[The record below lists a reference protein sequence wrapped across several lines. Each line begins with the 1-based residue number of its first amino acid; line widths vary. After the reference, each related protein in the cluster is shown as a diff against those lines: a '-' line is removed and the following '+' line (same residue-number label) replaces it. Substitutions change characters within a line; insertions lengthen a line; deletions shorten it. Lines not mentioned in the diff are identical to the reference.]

1 MVGDPYPSARHGSY
15 STQGVTNRT
24 YLDDNHPGRGPVVR
38 TEYAVRPRNNST
50 IGSESRRPVSTYV
63 ARPASPPRVRPVIST
78 SRDDP
83 RSPVLPPAREERYL
97 MPAASNTGRH
107 HHRHSSATRAE
118 QDRLGYPRVS
128 RQPEY
133 HRRGGYN
140 AYPSYS
146 RDAPLQE
153 HGFSYT
159 TPKEQFLQESSRPP
173 QRRESFGRR
182 ERPISTIGLPE
193 YRQSVRR
200 DPGPPPASSRALDRI
215 DRTDSG
221 RHSGIRLSEPD
232 DRIGDAPRRHASTR
246 APVLHHYRDDGY
258 TSAREERES
267 RLPPKSRPERYEEDD
282 RAPKSKHREERDRE
296 IPRDLDRRDRDRD
309 RDRDR
314 ERDREREKERERER
328 AREVEKAGRGTD
340 DRRQQRSR
348 DPSPEQQSGVRKH
361 LSTVAAAAVGA
372 GVAGVAAKTSRNPND
387 DTDSDDHKEKRHRRR
402 RHHRSGDDPSPDQLA
417 DRVERDLKVSEPDR
431 RERRRDEAK
440 PEDAVAESREDRRE
454 RRRHHRHRHREKSAQ
469 EDESD
474 TTEDSVGP
482 EHRQQRSDRDREGE
496 LREPPRPRERAASR
510 DGDRDAQGLQQRT
523 ISPGEEEDERPRRVQ
538 LVEPVEKKDEAKPK
552 GILKPPRAVPF
563 PEDPHPER
571 EGVAPLKDAKK
582 DGIPPNARWTKISR
596 ALVNPEA
603 LEKEHERFEE
613 RDDYVIVL
621 RVVTKEE
628 IMKFAEKTKE
638 IRGKKPRLLLP
649 ECTSLTLVTE
659 SRERQWQAELEERRR
674 RKKDRGY
681 DSSDDYATDDD
692 KRPALAIEQGQPVQ
706 GLQGDPRVYLQQQQN
721 QHWAE
726 QPPVHPGA
734 PGLMPPQ
741 QAHMQPAQPPQGI
754 PVPDIRVEPNAGNY
768 ATNV

>member
-1 MVGDPYPSARHGSY
+1 
-15 STQGVTNRT
+15 
-24 YLDDNHPGRGPVVR
+24 
-38 TEYAVRPRNNST
+38 
-50 IGSESRRPVSTYV
+50 
-63 ARPASPPRVRPVIST
+63 
-78 SRDDP
+78 
-83 RSPVLPPAREERYL
+83 